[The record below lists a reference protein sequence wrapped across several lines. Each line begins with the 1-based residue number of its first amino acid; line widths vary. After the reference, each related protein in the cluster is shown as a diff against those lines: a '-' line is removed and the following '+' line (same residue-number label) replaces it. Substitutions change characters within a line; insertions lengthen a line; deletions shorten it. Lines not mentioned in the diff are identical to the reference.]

1 MIPPFRRSGK
11 TNTSR
16 NIKGWRTR
24 PLPLRRSA
32 PGFFTRR
39 MRRWG
44 GKKKRVHKN
53 LDARGGNEKR
63 ARNQRPGTTE
73 RRGQTRSETW
83 SAGWGWGEGAVYSKS
98 ERREKSRRRRKCD
111 RGKIEKEKRS
121 LYCLLGSVSF
131 SLASLEACS

>member
-16 NIKGWRTR
+16 NIKGWRTT

-44 GKKKRVHKN
+44 GKKKKRVHKN

-73 RRGQTRSETW
+73 GRGQTRSETW
-83 SAGWGWGEGAVYSKS
+83 SAGWGGLCTVNLSD
-98 ERREKSRRRRKCD
+98 ERRAGGEESVTEERLKK
-111 RGKIEKEKRS
+111 KKEASTACLAPCLS
-121 LYCLLGSVSF
+121 LWPLWR
-131 SLASLEACS
+131 LAPN